1 MFKLQSPSNY
11 SPLDAVHLSRC
22 FFRCSKQFLNLSI
35 FMPFSV
41 SAVFC
46 FTSSTSSKCFPLK
59 TFFIWGNTQKVSEG
73 EIRSMGRAGHGGHAT
88 FGPEPPSTQHGVGR
102 CAGQS
107 PAMKWANAL
116 TESAKNCTEAERSL
130 SQQRQQVP

>member
-59 TFFIWGNTQKVSEG
+59 TFFIWGNKHKVSEG

-88 FGPEPPSTQHGVGR
+88 FGPEPLSTQHGVGR